1 MQPLKSVVQSR
12 KLKRDYLTR
21 YLSIVSAMFALLS
34 SPLGLSTTLKK
45 LDIDEVINEAELVFE
60 GEVLIHETRQDLN
73 TGLINTYVTF
83 SIFDVVKGSYAQNTI
98 ELKFA
103 GGTFN
108 GETVKVNGSRIPEQG
123 EQGIYFVE
131 STDQNLINP
140 LVGWSQGHFII
151 KEVDGER
158 IIFTTEQKPV
168 VGIQSVSSIPPSI
181 KRPNTIMEESGD
193 TAAGVSV
200 DRLGEMRRRL
210 SVNEIKSEI
219 LEMIR

>member
-1 MQPLKSVVQSR
+1 MLPLKSVVQAQ
-12 KLKRDYLTR
+12 KLKQGYLTR
-21 YLSIVSAMFALLS
+21 YLSIISAMLALLS
-34 SPLGLSTTLKK
+34 SSPGFSTTLKK
-45 LDIDEVINEAELVFE
+45 LDIDQVINDAELVFE
-60 GEVLIHETRQDLN
+60 GEVLIHEARRDSN

-83 SIFDVVKGSYAQNTI
+83 SIIDVVKGSYAQNTI

-151 KEVDGER
+151 KEIDGQR
-158 IIFTTEQKPV
+158 IIFTTGQKPV

-181 KRPNTIMEESGD
+181 KRPNTIIEESGD

-200 DRLGEMRRRL
+200 DRVGETRQRL
-210 SVNEIKSEI
+210 NVNEIKSEI